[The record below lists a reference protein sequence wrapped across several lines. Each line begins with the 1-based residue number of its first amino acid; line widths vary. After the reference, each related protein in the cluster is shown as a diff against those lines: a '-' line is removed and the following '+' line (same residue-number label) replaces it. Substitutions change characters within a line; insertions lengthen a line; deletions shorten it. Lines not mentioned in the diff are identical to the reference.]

1 MNCLSELGVSDSAS
15 FFIVLP
21 PCGFMA
27 GSFGETCSIMETQ
40 THCKFK
46 DSCMN
51 FAIEER
57 RGEIVCIESSDF
69 IASSSEGEEHFSNN
83 FSLVVF

>member
-51 FAIEER
+51 FALEER
-57 RGEIVCIESSDF
+57 RGEEKLF
-69 IASSSEGEEHFSNN
+69 A
-83 FSLVVF
+83 